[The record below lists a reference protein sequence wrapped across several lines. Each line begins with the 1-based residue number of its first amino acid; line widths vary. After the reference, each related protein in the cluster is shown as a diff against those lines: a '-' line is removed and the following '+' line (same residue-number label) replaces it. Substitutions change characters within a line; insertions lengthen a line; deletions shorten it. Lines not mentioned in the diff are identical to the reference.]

1 MPMTNKKDPA
11 ARCRK
16 LADKDSVVLARLEQ
30 TRLVPY
36 ARLPSHDRP
45 PLTHVPGR

>member
-36 ARLPSHDRP
+36 
-45 PLTHVPGR
+45 VPGCRRTIAHL